1 MGRIKNKRIKRSAL
15 ELVGSNKGK
24 FSKDFNENKKMVN
37 ELAEIQS
44 KKIRNVLA
52 GYITKLMKRNQ

>member
-1 MGRIKNKRIKRSAL
+1 MGRIKNRLIKRNGL
-15 ELVGSNKGK
+15 ELVKLHRDK
-24 FSKDFNENKKMVN
+24 FSINFDDNKKSVN

-52 GYITKLMKRNQ
+52 GYITKLMKRKE